1 MAFHVEHVAAYFE
14 TLTFLLLKRVQPML
28 ANDGLK
34 AEEKEFG
41 VTEVVV
47 KAIQLPVN
55 DFVTDYVKFK
65 SAVQNARN
73 IRLTIPRRFARM
85 LIDLAAR
92 NIDQTLFTRVCEI
105 FMECLTHTERNSGRL
120 FAYVL
125 KNLMQIA

>member
-1 MAFHVEHVAAYFE
+1 
-14 TLTFLLLKRVQPML
+14 ML

-41 VTEVVV
+41 ITEVVV

-92 NIDQTLFTRVCEI
+92 NID
-105 FMECLTHTERNSGRL
+105 
-120 FAYVL
+120 
-125 KNLMQIA
+125 